1 MRGNIPKFKTHN
13 QSLATSSFALNPFYK
28 IELLKN
34 SIATINKTGSIDHF
48 IKQKQDRE
56 LTFQQLYYL
65 KVLSPNLFR

>member
-1 MRGNIPKFKTHN
+1 M
-13 QSLATSSFALNPFYK
+13 ATNRFALNPFYK

-34 SIATINKTGSIDHF
+34 SIAAINKTGSIDHF